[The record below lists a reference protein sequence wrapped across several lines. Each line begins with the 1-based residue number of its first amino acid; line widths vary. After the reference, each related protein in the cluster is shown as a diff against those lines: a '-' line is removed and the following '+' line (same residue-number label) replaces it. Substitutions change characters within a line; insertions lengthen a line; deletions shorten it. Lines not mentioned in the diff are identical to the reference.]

1 MQKQVDME
9 KAVAK
14 HKASL
19 RKAEVTFQQIERQIK
34 QGKGIE
40 HGKQEWHSG
49 VSEGAGGGP
58 GGVMS
63 MMRGL

>member
-14 HKASL
+14 SKASL
-19 RKAEVTFQQIERQIK
+19 RKAEVTFQQIEKQIK
-34 QGKGIE
+34 QGKGIQ
-40 HGKQEWHSG
+40 HGKQEWQSG

-63 MMRGL
+63 MMNNL